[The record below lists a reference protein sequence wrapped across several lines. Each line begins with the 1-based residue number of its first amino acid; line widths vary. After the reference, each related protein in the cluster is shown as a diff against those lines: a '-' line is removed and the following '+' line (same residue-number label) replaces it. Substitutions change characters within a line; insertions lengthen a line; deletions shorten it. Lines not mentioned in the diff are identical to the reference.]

1 LRWSAATRGRR
12 PIFPPDGDK
21 EEVNRK
27 GNSNLPPA
35 QAIPEDAKGTGSLF
49 SLGPAGR
56 SLTSRSDGT
65 FGAREVEEFKAS
77 DRRLSS

>member
-1 LRWSAATRGRR
+1 MGRSAATRERR

-49 SLGPAGR
+49 SLR

>member
-1 LRWSAATRGRR
+1 LGWSAATRGRR

-35 QAIPEDAKGTGSLF
+35 QVIPEDAKGTGFLF
-49 SLGPAGR
+49 SLR

>member
-1 LRWSAATRGRR
+1 LGWSAATRGRR

-35 QAIPEDAKGTGSLF
+35 QGIPEDAEGTGSLF
-49 SLGPAGR
+49 SLR
-56 SLTSRSDGT
+56 WLTSRSEGT

>member
-1 LRWSAATRGRR
+1 MGWSAATRGRR

-35 QAIPEDAKGTGSLF
+35 QGIPEDAEGTGSLF
-49 SLGPAGR
+49 SLR